1 MSQSFILMLH
11 DIQSMTPNLTQNV
24 PMNVNENI
32 TGIHDNIRWFDQFIH
47 KTLTC
52 CIFEI
57 MCGRTYI
64 QR

>member
-1 MSQSFILMLH
+1 
-11 DIQSMTPNLTQNV
+11 MTPDLTLNV